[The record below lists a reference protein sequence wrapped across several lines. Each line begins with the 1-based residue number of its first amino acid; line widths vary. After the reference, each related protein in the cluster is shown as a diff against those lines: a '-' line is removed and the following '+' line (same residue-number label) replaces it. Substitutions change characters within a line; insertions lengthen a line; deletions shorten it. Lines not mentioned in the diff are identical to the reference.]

1 LVTDVLIVPEVLIPK
16 VFVTGAKYAAPLARP
31 SVRKITFSQLPLAY
45 VARFTPAFYSTP
57 VQPEGYAMINKL
69 ADKFTT
75 SAVMRR
81 ASPVL
86 AFGLLAAMAVTAP
99 ARAELAT
106 PEQKKA
112 CTPDVYRLCA
122 GEIPNVR
129 AITACLR
136 RQKANLSEACRAV
149 FEQPQ

>member
-1 LVTDVLIVPEVLIPK
+1 M
-16 VFVTGAKYAAPLARP
+16 AH
-31 SVRKITFSQLPLAY
+31 
-45 VARFTPAFYSTP
+45 RFT
-57 VQPEGYAMINKL
+57 I
-69 ADKFTT
+69 
-75 SAVMRR
+75 SAT
-81 ASPVL
+81 AL
-86 AFGLLAAMAVTAP
+86 GLLVALAATGS

-136 RQKANLSEACRAV
+136 RQKASLSDACRAV
-149 FEQPQ
+149 FPQ